1 MQSFFTSLLDHP
13 ILLVVMLMF
22 FLGFVGM
29 TYEFILRLCG
39 KSPFCPELKD
49 VENKDDTEP
58 PELANVPKTPNDP
71 DDVLEGAAKFDDKIE
86 GAEEVEDE
94 DGNTTIEYVFTTDND
109 PPVERLLDFKGR
121 HRVHTR
127 H

>member
-1 MQSFFTSLLDHP
+1 
-13 ILLVVMLMF
+13 MLIF
-22 FLGFVGM
+22 FLGFAGM

-49 VENKDDTEP
+49 VENKDDAEP
-58 PELANVPKTPNDP
+58 PEPANVPKTPNDP

-109 PPVERLLDFKGR
+109 PLWNGYWTSKGDTESIPGTEIERT
-121 HRVHTR
+121 H
-127 H
+127 